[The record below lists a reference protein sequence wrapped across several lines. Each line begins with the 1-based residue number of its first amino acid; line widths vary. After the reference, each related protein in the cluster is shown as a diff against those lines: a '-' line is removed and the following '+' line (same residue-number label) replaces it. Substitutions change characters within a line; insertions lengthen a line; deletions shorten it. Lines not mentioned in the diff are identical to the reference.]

1 MFLIACPTAKEHP
14 THDLSRL
21 SYSKLFWGREN
32 GCFEYR
38 HLCYDYCY
46 SKILIEYHHVLADI
60 MEPTLVVVCQRAV
73 H

>member
-1 MFLIACPTAKEHP
+1 MILVACPTQNY
-14 THDLSRL
+14 L
-21 SYSKLFWGREN
+21 EN